1 MSVWSG
7 IAAAGVAIALAF
19 VAVGQPLWEW
29 RLEDSQQA
37 EVWSYGPLDAHHYVI
52 NKTSGLIAPDRDY
65 DYGQLATQPNMF
77 KVFGEFEQLFIIGP
91 LAHRFVEEAVPEK
104 DGGDDQAYPVGDE
117 PATASRARP
126 IGPGAGDRR
135 SLRHRVEQPAGQA
148 HVAQPDERQR
158 SRCGRQHDLR
168 DL

>member
-7 IAAAGVAIALAF
+7 LAAAGVAIALAF

-77 KVFGEFEQLFIIGP
+77 KVFGEFEQLFIIGLIASFAGEV
-91 LAHRFVEEAVPEK
+91 LAVLAAWKKLRGIFAALAFL
-104 DGGDDQAYPVGDE
+104 GGCASILY
-117 PATASRARP
+117 ATFGLVFKIP
-126 IGPGAGDRR
+126 
-135 SLRHRVEQPAGQA
+135 
-148 HVAQPDERQR
+148 
-158 SRCGRQHDLR
+158 
-168 DL
+168 